1 MMSLTP
7 MPREQRKGLPQIRP
21 IMASYMPSMADSSGT
36 CEDPAPAAG
45 TLAEYSAQHDDLLQ
59 VLMGCTLRGLE
70 LQVYL

>member
-59 VLMGCTLRGLE
+59 SIFRIRFITYNYVSTK
-70 LQVYL
+70 